1 MWLLWDSNPRS
12 ECTWTWNKPLWP
24 LGKTAYVF
32 LFPFLLYPLWPLG
45 YRGFTPWVGF
55 EPTKHNAADF
65 VSENNELLLGKM
77 FIVFRCVRNLF
88 YTVLYSAIFK
98 YFFSV
103 VYFFSRLFFHYNVLD
118 ILMTSCTRNCSR
130 ASPLHSSSLS
140 ESRLESELELEL

>member
-1 MWLLWDSNPRS
+1 MGIWGPRVWRPTVWVPTNSGYQIWICWCTYMHMVLLVYVRRAIVSNLLIYLILVNKKKKRFLPFFYMWLLWDSNPRS

-77 FIVFRCVRNLF
+77 FIVFRR
-88 YTVLYSAIFK
+88 S
-98 YFFSV
+98 
-103 VYFFSRLFFHYNVLD
+103 
-118 ILMTSCTRNCSR
+118 
-130 ASPLHSSSLS
+130 
-140 ESRLESELELEL
+140 